1 MTTPPVA
8 PEVAPEGWR
17 VAAYHVGPAPL
28 GREDY
33 AWGATAT
40 HASGLLAASCS
51 GATEA
56 EAVRKAVAMAMEM
69 ARKMEGRT

>member
-1 MTTPPVA
+1 MTAPEPPV
-8 PEVAPEGWR
+8 PPPEGWR
-17 VAAYHVGPAPL
+17 VVAYHVGPAPL

-56 EAVRKAVAMAMEM
+56 EAVRKAVAMAREM
-69 ARKMEGRT
+69 AGKMEGKT